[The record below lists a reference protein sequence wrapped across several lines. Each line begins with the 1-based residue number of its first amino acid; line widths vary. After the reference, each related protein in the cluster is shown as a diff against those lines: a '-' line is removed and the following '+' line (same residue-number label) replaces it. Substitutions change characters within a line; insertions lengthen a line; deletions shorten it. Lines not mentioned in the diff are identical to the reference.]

1 MNDRAGLVRAIVA
14 TLRGYWTHAES
25 YQKFLYVI
33 GGLLVAS
40 AVFHLA
46 VLLVTGGSWQGS
58 VSWRKPILFGE
69 AFGLTCVSF
78 AWIMTFLPKRALP
91 GWLLAGTLGLANS
104 GEVIWV
110 SMQQWRGVPS
120 HFNFE
125 TAFDAAAFNVGG
137 GGLIFFTG
145 VVIVAVTLWTFVS
158 LDAPPSIAVAI
169 RAGLVLLIAAQV
181 FGVLIIQNGIA
192 KVLDPQTGEFL
203 SEGLDSASLFGQAG
217 MMKIPHGLALHANQA
232 LPVLALLLLF
242 TGWEESRRT
251 RVVLVATAGYV
262 GLLAVGTLQTFTS
275 RAPLDLAWLA
285 ALMLAVSVLLTAVPY
300 AAALAALRRP
310 AAPRNVV
317 Y

>member
-1 MNDRAGLVRAIVA
+1 MATGLTPKAI
-14 TLRGYWTHAES
+14 RS
-25 YQKFLYVI
+25 FLYVI

-69 AFGLTCVSF
+69 AFGLTCVSV

-169 RAGLVLLIAAQV
+169 PAGLILLVAAQV

-203 SEGLDSASLFGQAG
+203 SEGARVGIALRPSRPDEDPSQPRSPCHPGFARAGASPAV
-217 MMKIPHGLALHANQA
+217 HGLGREPAH
-232 LPVLALLLLF
+232 PRCP
-242 TGWEESRRT
+242 RRN
-251 RVVLVATAGYV
+251 RRARGVA
-262 GLLAVGTLQTFTS
+262 
-275 RAPLDLAWLA
+275 
-285 ALMLAVSVLLTAVPY
+285 
-300 AAALAALRRP
+300 RRWHS
-310 AAPRNVV
+310 ADIHQPRPP
-317 Y
+317 